1 MENILKKIKTNVV
14 VSALFCIG
22 LGIVLVIW
30 PGASAQALCMAIG
43 AVLMLTGLT
52 RLVNY
57 IFGRDG
63 SLFSQLNLILGII
76 ITGIGLWILLQPK
89 TIGIMVPILVG
100 IIFLIHGI
108 NDLQQAVHLCKSQYD
123 KWWVVLLLGLATI
136 GFGIL
141 LIWNPFEAVETL
153 FMFIGFF
160 LIYDGVSDIW
170 IISRVSHVAKLYKQ
184 ETEAVDAEAKEIETD
199 ETDA

>member
-1 MENILKKIKTNVV
+1 MESILKKIKTNVV
-14 VSALFCIG
+14 VSALFCIV
-22 LGIVLVIW
+22 LGVVLVIW
-30 PGASAQALCMAIG
+30 PGTSAQILCMAIG
-43 AVLMLTGLT
+43 AVLMISGLT

-57 IFGRDG
+57 ISGRDG
-63 SLFSQLNLILGII
+63 SLFSQMNLIMGII

-89 TIGIMVPILVG
+89 TIGIMIPILVG

-108 NDLQQAVHLCKSQYD
+108 NDLQQAVNLCKSQYD
-123 KWWVVLLLGLATI
+123 KWWVILLLGLVTI

-153 FMFIGFF
+153 FMVIGFF
-160 LIYDGVSDIW
+160 LIYDGASDIW

-184 ETEAVDAEAKEIETD
+184 EAEAVDAEAKEIESD
-199 ETDA
+199 E